1 MSKLVTIRLFAAVVL
16 LSAVTST
23 IFAAGLASPAA
34 ASPAV
39 VTLTQGGPTSA
50 SVADGAGYSGQLTV
64 TNGTGTVSYTETAS
78 TDSGD
83 VVVTFAGAINASTSL
98 APGTYNVWGTDGDTN
113 GDTGTWGFALMIRP
127 PGWSQGTLIDPP
139 RGHPNS
145 ISCPTESFCVAV
157 DEGGYVLTY
166 NGSSWSQPVKIDPGN
181 DLSSVSCPSARFCV
195 AVDYDGNVFTYD
207 GSSWS
212 SPDDIDPG
220 EGGLQSV
227 SCPVASSCVAVD
239 YGGNV
244 LTYDGSSWSSPD
256 DIDPT
261 AGNPLSVSCP
271 TVSFCVAVDYGGNV
285 LIYNGSSWTS
295 PDNIDVNKDLSSV
308 SCPSANFCAAVDG
321 EGNVF
326 TYDGSTWSS
335 PDEINAGNMT
345 SVSCPTASFCVAVDT
360 AGNVFSYNGTSWSS
374 PESLG
379 AGRFPD
385 SISCASS
392 GFCAL
397 VDGDGNLLTY
407 NGSSWS
413 SPDDIDPTA
422 SPLESISCP
431 SASFCAAVDDWGNV
445 LTYDGSSWSSPDDI
459 ALGNIL
465 SAVSCPS
472 ASFCAAVG
480 MGYAVTYNGSSWA
493 SPNPIDAGDA
503 MSSVSCPTASFCAA
517 VDLTGDV
524 LTYTGSSWSSP
535 VSIDAGKTLGSVS
548 CPSAS
553 FCAAVD
559 WRGNAFT
566 YNGSSWSS
574 PERIDAG
581 SVQLSSVSCPTTSFC
596 VAVDEYGNALT
607 YNGSSWS
614 SPRSIDP
621 SNGGLSSVS
630 CPTTYFCAAVDWSGN
645 VLSYNGNSWSLP
657 ESLGAISVSCPNAS
671 FCAAVDEGAD
681 AYLYRAIVTLTQ
693 GSPTSANVVQ
703 GTGYSGQ
710 LTVTNG
716 TGAVSYTETAS
727 TYSTDVVVT
736 STGAINAATL
746 LAAGTYSV
754 SGTDHDAN
762 GDSGTWSFVLTV
774 IPAPPPPP
782 PGVTSSQNCS
792 SSSPSGTCSATND
805 ATTVAASGE
814 GSATVSQYS
823 SAPVGAPSFSSAG
836 EYFDVEI
843 AAGSSFTSL
852 TITDC
857 NLNGGTGLEWWNGG
871 AWVPVLPAPTYT
883 AGPPACLSATLS
895 STSSPTL
902 AQLTG
907 TVFGVSA
914 SVPGAPTNVAATA
927 GNASATLTWA
937 APVSNGG
944 SAITGYAVTPYI
956 GTAAQTTQ
964 TFASPATTE
973 TATDLSNGTAYTF
986 TVAAINAVGTGP
998 NSAVSNSVTPVKA
1011 ASRTTIT
1018 SVTSSP
1024 VVGKPVVI
1032 GVQVSGPTTTVGSLT
1047 PTGQVIVID
1056 GARFCDAALSGLN
1069 GTAAGTCSITEYAV
1083 SSYSLTANYEGDAD
1097 FSSSSTATSTA
1108 LSVGKAASKTVLKLS
1123 TTKVPYGD
1131 EQIAHLSVTV
1141 SPQYS
1146 GITPSGSVTVKA
1158 STRTLCVIKLVSGT
1172 GLCKPLSAGEL
1183 NAGAYS
1189 LVATYGGSTNFD
1201 TSSSSAVTFTVA
1213 NATSKTSLKFS
1224 AAKVTYGDEQVL
1236 HLSVTVS
1243 PQYPGTAPAGKVTVK
1258 ESTTA
1263 LCVITLKSGKG
1274 SCRMSPKKLKAG
1286 TYRLVATY
1294 GASTNFKGSVSAKE
1308 TLTVAK

>member
-1 MSKLVTIRLFAAVVL
+1 MDK
-16 LSAVTST
+16 
-23 IFAAGLASPAA
+23 
-34 ASPAV
+34 
-39 VTLTQGGPTSA
+39 
-50 SVADGAGYSGQLTV
+50 
-64 TNGTGTVSYTETAS
+64 TG
-78 TDSGD
+78 
-83 VVVTFAGAINASTSL
+83 NA
-98 APGTYNVWGTDGDTN
+98 
-113 GDTGTWGFALMIRP
+113 F
-127 PGWSQGTLIDPP
+127 
-139 RGHPNS
+139 
-145 ISCPTESFCVAV
+145 
-157 DEGGYVLTY
+157 TY
-166 NGSSWSQPVKIDPGN
+166 NGSSWS
-181 DLSSVSCPSARFCV
+181 A
-195 AVDYDGNVFTYD
+195 
-207 GSSWS
+207 
-212 SPDDIDPG
+212 
-220 EGGLQSV
+220 
-227 SCPVASSCVAVD
+227 
-239 YGGNV
+239 
-244 LTYDGSSWSSPD
+244 
-256 DIDPT
+256 
-261 AGNPLSVSCP
+261 
-271 TVSFCVAVDYGGNV
+271 
-285 LIYNGSSWTS
+285 
-295 PDNIDVNKDLSSV
+295 
-308 SCPSANFCAAVDG
+308 
-321 EGNVF
+321 
-326 TYDGSTWSS
+326 
-335 PDEINAGNMT
+335 
-345 SVSCPTASFCVAVDT
+345 
-360 AGNVFSYNGTSWSS
+360 
-374 PESLG
+374 
-379 AGRFPD
+379 PD
-385 SISCASS
+385 SIDPYEF
-392 GFCAL
+392 G
-397 VDGDGNLLTY
+397 LT
-407 NGSSWS
+407 
-413 SPDDIDPTA
+413 
-422 SPLESISCP
+422 
-431 SASFCAAVDDWGNV
+431 
-445 LTYDGSSWSSPDDI
+445 
-459 ALGNIL
+459 
-465 SAVSCPS
+465 
-472 ASFCAAVG
+472 
-480 MGYAVTYNGSSWA
+480 
-493 SPNPIDAGDA
+493 
-503 MSSVSCPTASFCAA
+503 SVSCPTASFCAA
-517 VDLTGDV
+517 VD
-524 LTYTGSSWSSP
+524 Y
-535 VSIDAGKTLGSVS
+535 
-548 CPSAS
+548 
-553 FCAAVD
+553 
-559 WRGNAFT
+559 
-566 YNGSSWSS
+566 
-574 PERIDAG
+574 
-581 SVQLSSVSCPTTSFC
+581 
-596 VAVDEYGNALT
+596 
-607 YNGSSWS
+607 
-614 SPRSIDP
+614 
-621 SNGGLSSVS
+621 
-630 CPTTYFCAAVDWSGN
+630 SGN
-645 VLSYNGNSWSLP
+645 VLT
-657 ESLGAISVSCPNAS
+657 
-671 FCAAVDEGAD
+671 
-681 AYLYRAIVTLTQ
+681 YRGIVTLTQ

-871 AWVPVLPAPTYT
+871 AWVAVLPAPTYT

-1274 SCRMSPKKLKAG
+1274 SCKLSPRKLTAG
-1286 TYRLVATY
+1286 TYSLVATY
-1294 GASTNFKGSVSAKE
+1294 GGSTSFKGSTSAKE
-1308 TLTVAK
+1308 PLTVDK